1 MASAHEADDT
11 AMRVGDLEVRPG
23 EGLATAAGQ
32 AIVLSVREFGLLV
45 ALVSRAGHVVSREE
59 LYRGVWGGDLRH
71 GDRSVDVYVHKL
83 RVKLEAA
90 LPGLRSIHTHVGFG
104 YRLDFEPTPGAT
116 TSDTTS
122 DGSSHDFHKES
133 TGQ

>member
-1 MASAHEADDT
+1 ML
-11 AMRVGDLEVRPG
+11 RVGDLEVRPD

-45 ALVSRAGHVVSREE
+45 ALVRRAGHVVSREE
-59 LYRGVWGGDLRH
+59 LYDRVWGGDLRR

-90 LPGLRSIHTHVGFG
+90 MPALRSIHTHVGFG
-104 YRLDFEPTPGAT
+104 YRLDLEPVPGAPVSAPG
-116 TSDTTS
+116 SDS
-122 DGSSHDFHKES
+122 DSHDFHKEGTS
-133 TGQ
+133 R